1 MKFSRPFF
9 IFLICLAKYT
19 EIARLANETR
29 RSVASIDRF
38 ENKMIASNVDS
49 LNYFLYYFRLRI
61 KRE

>member
-29 RSVASIDRF
+29 RSVGIDRF